1 MGAITS
7 PRSSRA
13 QRHRYILL
21 HKMYHLCHLL
31 LACLGLAAA
40 VPIGLVV
47 QDRQVQCWTEYT
59 TLWDTEYEDIETH
72 ECVTKWV
79 PVCKTYTE
87 TECSTENRKVC
98 EKTWE
103 GEGDNIK
110 WVDIP
115 GTCEYQPHDECMDV
129 TKEQCTKNAKKMCE
143 NKHKRIPV
151 RVSRKVPKKV
161 CDDGYADPL
170 SVSEVVG
177 LKSEKAS
184 SSVGGQRRNNK
195 KHSKAKDSDK
205 DSSDKDSDEDSSDEE
220 KERKKHKKHK
230 KDSDE
235 DED

>member
-1 MGAITS
+1 MGTS
-7 PRSSRA
+7 QRSFKT
-13 QRHRYILL
+13 QIHRYNISY
-21 HKMYHLCHLL
+21 KMLHLCHFL
-31 LACLGLAAA
+31 LACVALAAA
-40 VPIGLVV
+40 APSSKYHGHGI
-47 QDRQVQCWTEYT
+47 QCRTEYT

-103 GEGDNIK
+103 GEGDNMK
-110 WVDIP
+110 WVIIP
-115 GTCEYQPHDECMDV
+115 GTCEIQPHDECMDV
-129 TKEQCTKNAKKMCE
+129 TKEKCTKNAKKMCE
-143 NKHKRIPV
+143 DEHKRIPV

-184 SSVGGQRRNNK
+184 TAGGQRRKNK
-195 KHSKAKDSDK
+195 KHSKDSDK
-205 DSSDKDSDEDSSDEE
+205 DSSDEEKDSDEDSSDEE

>member
-1 MGAITS
+1 MGS
-7 PRSSRA
+7 HHKHHPK
-13 QRHRYILL
+13 HKYIDTTY
-21 HKMYHLCHLL
+21 KMLHLCHFL
-31 LACLGLAAA
+31 LACVALAAA
-40 VPIGLVV
+40 APSSKYHGHGI
-47 QDRQVQCWTEYT
+47 QCRTEYT

-87 TECSTENRKVC
+87 TECSTENRRVC

-103 GEGDNIK
+103 GEGDNMK
-110 WVDIP
+110 WVIIP
-115 GTCEYQPHDECMDV
+115 GTCEIQPHDECMDV
-129 TKEQCTKNAKKMCE
+129 TKEKCTKNAKKMCE
-143 NKHKRIPV
+143 DEHKRIPV

-177 LKSEKAS
+177 LKSEQAS
-184 SSVGGQRRNNK
+184 SSAGDQRRKNK
-195 KHSKAKDSDK
+195 EHSKAKDSDK
-205 DSSDKDSDEDSSDEE
+205 DSSDEKKDADEDSSDEE

-235 DED
+235 DEY